1 MSRVSNSRL
10 RLRTLFQPLVNLI
23 AVVLIRFRLTPNMV
37 TVFGAILATLT
48 PFLMMNGEYVLFG
61 VIVFFVGLMD
71 GVDGA
76 IARITRKVTK
86 WGGFLDSLLDR
97 YGDSIIFISYLF
109 NPVSA
114 PLGSIEILSIQVRIW
129 ACIAIVGSLMVSYTR
144 AKSEATGVKESDV
157 GIAARSERLLILS
170 ITGILSLFNVYIVI
184 YGLIITAILA
194 NVTALQRI
202 VHSYRILKKRERDLK
217 H

>member
-1 MSRVSNSRL
+1 MI
-10 RLRTLFQPLVNLI
+10 T
-23 AVVLIRFRLTPNMV
+23 A
-37 TVFGAILATLT
+37 FGAILATLT
-48 PFLMMNGEYVLFG
+48 PFLMANGEYVLFG
-61 VIVFFVGLMD
+61 VVVFFVGLMD

-76 IARITRKVTK
+76 IARITKKVTK

-109 NPVSA
+109 NPVTA
-114 PLGSIEILSIQVRIW
+114 PLGGIEILSIQVRIW
-129 ACIAIVGSLMVSYTR
+129 VCIGVAGSLMVSYTR
-144 AKSEATGVKESDV
+144 AKSEATGVKESDL

-170 ITGILSLFNVYIVI
+170 VTGIIGPLNEYIVI

-202 VHSYRILKKRERDLK
+202 VHSYRILKKGERDPK
-217 H
+217 Y

>member
-10 RLRTLFQPLVNLI
+10 RLRALFQPLVNLI
-23 AVVLIRFRLTPNMV
+23 AVILIRFKLTPNMV
-37 TVFGAILATLT
+37 TVFGAVLATFT

-61 VIVFFVGLMD
+61 VVVFFVGLMD

-76 IARITRKVTK
+76 IARITKKVTK

-109 NPVSA
+109 NSVSA
-114 PLGSIEILSIQVRIW
+114 PLGSMAILSIQVRIW
-129 ACIAIVGSLMVSYTR
+129 VCIAIAGSLMVSYTR

-157 GIAARSERLLILS
+157 GIAARSARLLILS
-170 ITGILSLFNVYIVI
+170 ITGILSMFNEYIMI

-194 NVTALQRI
+194 NVTAVQRI
-202 VHSYRILKKRERDLK
+202 VHSYRILKKRERGLK

>member
-1 MSRVSNSRL
+1 MSRMSNSRL
-10 RLRTLFQPLVNLI
+10 RLRALFRPLVDYI
-23 AVVLIRFRLTPNMV
+23 AAVLIRFKLTPNMI
-37 TVFGAILATLT
+37 TAFGAILATLT
-48 PFLMMNGEYVLFG
+48 PFLMVNGEYILFG
-61 VIVFFVGLMD
+61 VVVFFVGLMD

-76 IARITRKVTK
+76 IARITKKVTK

-109 NPVSA
+109 NPVTA
-114 PLGSIEILSIQVRIW
+114 PLGGVEILSIQVRIW
-129 ACIAIVGSLMVSYTR
+129 VCIAIAGSLMVSYTR
-144 AKSEATGVKESDV
+144 AKSEATGIRESDV

-170 ITGILSLFNVYIVI
+170 VTGIIGPLNEYILI
-184 YGLIITAILA
+184 YGLIITAVLA